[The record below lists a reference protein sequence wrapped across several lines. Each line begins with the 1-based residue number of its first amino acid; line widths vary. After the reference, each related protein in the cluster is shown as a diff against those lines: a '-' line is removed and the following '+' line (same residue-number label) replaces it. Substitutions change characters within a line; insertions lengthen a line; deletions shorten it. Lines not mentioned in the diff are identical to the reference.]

1 MARADVAW
9 LAVEAL
15 MQPEADCV
23 TLEVFGCEPS
33 GGEEGGQEGSRVFAG
48 LKKDEEKQKE

>member
-15 MQPEADCV
+15 MQPEADCL

-33 GGEEGGQEGSRVFAG
+33 DAEEGHEGSRLFAG
-48 LKKDEEKQKE
+48 LKKDEKKQKE